1 MKKLIYLAILILG
14 TMFQFEARTQGVA
27 INNDNS
33 APDASAMLDVKSTTK
48 GMLAPRMTQ
57 AQRNA
62 IINPATGLT
71 IYQTDGGTGLYYN
84 AGTPAIPAWSLV
96 GNNAGQWQN
105 NGSSIYYNLG
115 NVGIGTS
122 TPVTIFDIAGGNNWD
137 LNSTEGDMRL
147 GNSAYRIKFG
157 VALAGGGAG
166 SSTIMQY
173 GQIGGFNALNLGSQ
187 GQTLVSLY
195 GNNSVVD
202 LADVAGGKVGIGTS
216 SPAAAFHVAS
226 NSPGYTALFGSD
238 ILGYSGAT
246 NVSIGNYN
254 GEALQYVGQSL
265 YDKGFLIWNYNPTPA
280 NAQFWVG
287 TYNGSNPLLLQP
299 VGGNVGIGNLIPAG
313 LLHVAKVNNTQTG
326 IFGTPLSTFNSSTNV
341 SIGDN
346 DDYQTA
352 VLYVGQST
360 ENKGYLIWNSNPN
373 PAVAQFLVGTYNASN
388 PLVLQPYGGNVGI
401 GTSYAPTSKLE
412 VDYDFYGKSYLG
424 YSNTWTNFFDH
435 TEDPAYGDGQ
445 TALYAYRNRISA
457 NDGTGYSNSTINS
470 AIEGSSW
477 WGDPYSFGTSGFNY
491 NDYTRCGGVL
501 GAEIWGN
508 YWGSMGYKNSAG
520 TNYGGYFTSY
530 TVGVGKSSQ
539 ANTGIGVG
547 AWGDLMGAD
556 IHGKVYGLYA
566 EGENYATYSNG
577 VVFKNNLDV
586 HLQENG
592 SGTNTV
598 LYTNVSSDVTVQTSG
613 YATLSN
619 GKVSIDFDPAFAAS
633 VSSETP
639 VVVTV
644 TPTGS
649 SNGVYLS
656 EVSGKGF
663 KVAENN
669 DGKSAVTISY
679 IAIGKRAGYE
689 HPNLPQEVIA
699 SNYTN
704 NLARGLHND
713 SDTQTNGEGLYYENG
728 SLVVG
733 IHPSTLP
740 DPNKPAAE
748 TVITKPTTA
757 PFSGVVNAATAA
769 GSQNGLQ
776 QKTVAVK
783 KAIED
788 LTKPSP
794 AGGQQSVKAVN
805 DPDSPTGNQL
815 K

>member
-1 MKKLIYLAILILG
+1 
-14 TMFQFEARTQGVA
+14 
-27 INNDNS
+27 
-33 APDASAMLDVKSTTK
+33 MLDVKSTTK

-62 IINPATGLT
+62 ITNPATGLT
-71 IYQTDGGTGLYYN
+71 IYQTDGGPGLYYN
-84 AGTPAIPAWSLV
+84 AGTPSIPAWSLV

-105 NGSSIYYNLG
+105 NGSNIYYNLG
-115 NVGIGTS
+115 NVGIGTAS
-122 TPVTIFDIAGGNNWD
+122 P
-137 LNSTEGDMRL
+137 
-147 GNSAYRIKFG
+147 
-157 VALAGGGAG
+157 LAG
-166 SSTIMQY
+166 
-173 GQIGGFNALNLGSQ
+173 
-187 GQTLVSLY
+187 
-195 GNNSVVD
+195 
-202 LADVAGGKVGIGTS
+202 
-216 SPAAAFHVAS
+216 FHVAS

-238 ILGYSGAT
+238 ILGYGGAT

-254 GEALQYVGQSL
+254 GEALLYVGQSL
-265 YDKGFLIWNYNPTPA
+265 ADKGYLLWNYNPTPA
-280 NAQFWVG
+280 DAQFFIG
-287 TYNGSNPLLLQP
+287 TYNGSNPLVLQP

-313 LLHVAKVNNTQTG
+313 TLHVAETANAYTG
-326 IFGTPLSTFNSSTNV
+326 IFGTSISTWNTSTNV
-341 SIGDN
+341 SIGDDN
-346 DDYQTA
+346 A
-352 VLYVGQST
+352 PALLYVGQST
-360 ENKGYLIWNSNPN
+360 DYKGYLYWSTNTTTPSD
-373 PAVAQFLVGTYNASN
+373 AYLTLGTYAGYN
-388 PLVLQPYGGNVGI
+388 PLILQEAGGNVGI
-401 GTSYAPTSKLE
+401 GTFTPASRLE
-412 VDYDFYGKSYLG
+412 VQYNSYGKTHLG
-424 YSNTWTNFFDH
+424 YSNTWTNFIDH
-435 TEDPAYGDGQ
+435 IEDPALGDGQ
-445 TALYAYRNRISA
+445 TALYAFRDRISN
-457 NDGTGYSNSTINS
+457 NDGTGYSNSTSNS
-470 AIEGSSW
+470 AIEGYSF
-477 WGDPYSFGTSGFNY
+477 WGDLYSFGVSGFNY
-491 NDYTRCGGVL
+491 HDFTRCGGTL
-501 GAEIWGN
+501 GANVWGY
-508 YWGSMGYKNSAG
+508 YWGSMGYKDSGG
-520 TNYGGYFTSY
+520 TGYGGYFNSWNA
-530 TVGVGKSSQ
+530 GGGKSSQ

-547 AWGDLMGAD
+547 AWGDLMGAN

-592 SGTNTV
+592 TGTNTV
-598 LYTNVSSDVTVQTSG
+598 LYTNVSTEVTVQTSG

-619 GKVSIDFDPAFAAS
+619 GMASIDFDPAFAAA

-644 TPTGS
+644 TPTGN

-656 EVSGKGF
+656 EVTGKGF

-669 DGKSAVTISY
+669 NGKSSVVVSY

-689 HPNLPQEVIA
+689 HPNLPKEVIA

-757 PFSGVVNAATAA
+757 PFSGVVNAATGA
-769 GSQNGLQ
+769 GSQNGSQ
-776 QKTVAVK
+776 QKTVEVK

-788 LTKPSP
+788 MTKPSP
-794 AGGQQSVKAVN
+794 AGN
-805 DPDSPTGNQL
+805 HL